1 MNIVFRCDA
10 SPVIGS
16 GHLMRCLTL
25 ADVFSAKNWQCSFI
39 SSAESVETFSAII
52 KKSGYPFLPADS
64 APKSTDLLVI
74 DHYGLGLEYEKSARE
89 WSKYILVLDD
99 LADRPHDCDILIDQT
114 YGRAEEDYK
123 SLVPENCRILT
134 GAQYAI
140 LRPQFGELRAQAQE
154 KRARQERTLE
164 NLLISLGSTNLHNIT
179 GKILSAFV
187 EAKND
192 LSPLQIHVV
201 LGSKAAHIEEVR
213 KTIEALNQAGRHNVT
228 LHQDV
233 ENMAELML
241 EADLA
246 IGAGGTT
253 SWERCT
259 LGLPT
264 ILIEIA
270 DNQKQT
276 AQALATHGAIINLG
290 WHEDVTLADI
300 LKTITELQQTPQA
313 LQSLSQK
320 AFEICD
326 GGGTQKI
333 LNHLKALISTSPDIR
348 LRPARLEDA
357 QLLLDW
363 RNDPATRQASLN
375 TDIIAY
381 EDHVKWFKGVLEDQ
395 NRHLY
400 IATHDNHDVGTIRA
414 DLTPETG
421 AYNLSWSVA
430 PEHQGKGVGKKML
443 SRLMEELEGP
453 FTATIRKDNTAS
465 IRIAETT
472 GMMLEKEAQEILY
485 YCKN

>member
-1 MNIVFRCDA
+1 M
-10 SPVIGS
+10 
-16 GHLMRCLTL
+16 
-25 ADVFSAKNWQCSFI
+25 K
-39 SSAESVETFSAII
+39 AE
-52 KKSGYPFLPADS
+52 
-64 APKSTDLLVI
+64 
-74 DHYGLGLEYEKSARE
+74 H
-89 WSKYILVLDD
+89 
-99 LADRPHDCDILIDQT
+99 
-114 YGRAEEDYK
+114 
-123 SLVPENCRILT
+123 
-134 GAQYAI
+134 
-140 LRPQFGELRAQAQE
+140 
-154 KRARQERTLE
+154 
-164 NLLISLGSTNLHNIT
+164 
-179 GKILSAFV
+179 
-187 EAKND
+187 D

-201 LGSKAAHIEEVR
+201 LGSKAAHMEAVTKI
-213 KTIEALNQAGRHNVT
+213 INALNQENHHSVT

-233 ENMAELML
+233 GDMAELML

-259 LGLPT
+259 LGLPA

-276 AQALATHGAIINLG
+276 AQALTTHGAIINLG
-290 WHEDVTLADI
+290 WYEDVSFTDI
-300 LKTITELQQTPQA
+300 LRTITDLQQNTQT
-313 LQSLSQK
+313 LKSLSQK

-333 LNHLKALISTSPDIR
+333 LNQIKELISPPPDIQ

-357 QLLLDW
+357 QLLLNW
-363 RNDPATRQASLN
+363 RNNPAARQASLN
-375 TDIIAY
+375 TDIITY

-395 NRHLY
+395 SRYLY
-400 IATHDNHDVGTIRA
+400 IATHDNNDVGTIRA

-443 SRLMEELEGP
+443 SLLMEELQGP

-465 IRIAETT
+465 IHIAEAT
-472 GMMLEKEAQEILY
+472 GMVLEKEAQEILY